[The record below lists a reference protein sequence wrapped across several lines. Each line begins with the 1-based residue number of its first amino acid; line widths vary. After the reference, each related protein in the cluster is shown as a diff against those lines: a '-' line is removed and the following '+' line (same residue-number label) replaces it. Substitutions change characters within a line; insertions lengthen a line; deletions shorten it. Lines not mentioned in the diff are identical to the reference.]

1 MEEANALRLQ
11 IEITKYNAAAGR
23 MEKIGDWDMA
33 VRILQEADALDSL
46 NRSLWV
52 DTLLHTINT
61 KKMEK

>member
-1 MEEANALRLQ
+1 MGKANARRLKA
-11 IEITKYNAAAGR
+11 EIAKYITLAKR

>member
-11 IEITKYNAAAGR
+11 IEITKYIAAAGR
-23 MEKIGDWDMA
+23 MEKIGDWDIA
-33 VRILQEADALDSL
+33 VRILQKANALDSL